1 MTMEGALS
9 GTVVLELGEMVA
21 GQYCGMLLAGL
32 GATVIRV
39 DQPSAESGT
48 GDVAGSAAA
57 ARYFLRSAKS
67 SITLDVASAEGLAVL
82 RQLVRSADIVVE
94 ALSWPVFALAADV
107 LEDCPRV
114 AVSLSWFGRSGP
126 DAARP
131 GSDLIAAAASGYMF
145 MTGEPDRSPLM
156 LGDQGQYLA
165 GLSAALNALP
175 ALTLAEQTGSPVRL
189 DVSVQE
195 SLAVMTASQPASFY
209 NTGVPYVR
217 SGNRAPRSSGGVNY
231 TTITRCA
238 DGFVLISL
246 VGTRG
251 FEQFCAALGL
261 DPQDFDA
268 DVRSRPGAYVQQL
281 DAICADWAGTRTRA
295 EIVAIGDAAGLHW
308 SEVSD
313 LLDLLANPQ
322 FAARGYLGQT
332 GSENGAVTV
341 PGAPFAA
348 SAMPWASDPP
358 RPYGADNQVVYRR
371 LGFTDKE
378 LDDLHSR
385 NVV

>member
-1 MTMEGALS
+1 MIMEGALS

-21 GQYCGMLLAGL
+21 GQYCGRLLAGL

-39 DQPSAESGT
+39 DPPSAEAET
-48 GDVAGSAAA
+48 GDAAGSVA
-57 ARYFLRSAKS
+57 ARHVLRSAKS
-67 SITLDVASAEGLAVL
+67 SITLDVAVAEGLPVL
-82 RQLVRSADIVVE
+82 RRLVQSADIVVE
-94 ALSWPVFALAADV
+94 ALPWPVFSLAADV
-107 LEDCPRV
+107 LTGCPRV
-114 AVSLSWFGRSGP
+114 TVSLSWFGRSGP

-145 MTGEPDRSPLM
+145 MTGEPDRAPLM

-195 SLAVMTASQPASFY
+195 SLGVMTASQPASFY
-209 NTGVPYVR
+209 HTGVPYVR

-231 TTITRCA
+231 TTIIGCA

-268 DVRSRPGAYVQQL
+268 DVRSRPGAYVEQL
-281 DAICADWAGTRTRA
+281 DAMCADWAATRTRA
-295 EIVAIGDAAGLHW
+295 EIVATGDATGLHW

-313 LLDLLANPQ
+313 LPDLLASPQ
-322 FAARGYLGQT
+322 FAARGYLGQAS
-332 GSENGAVTV
+332 SEDGAVTV

-348 SAMPWASDPP
+348 SAMPWASEPP

-371 LGFTDKE
+371 LGITDKE
-378 LDDLHSR
+378 LEDLHSR
-385 NVV
+385 SVV

>member
-1 MTMEGALS
+1 
-9 GTVVLELGEMVA
+9 
-21 GQYCGMLLAGL
+21 
-32 GATVIRV
+32 
-39 DQPSAESGT
+39 
-48 GDVAGSAAA
+48 
-57 ARYFLRSAKS
+57 
-67 SITLDVASAEGLAVL
+67 
-82 RQLVRSADIVVE
+82 
-94 ALSWPVFALAADV
+94 
-107 LEDCPRV
+107 
-114 AVSLSWFGRSGP
+114 
-126 DAARP
+126 
-131 GSDLIAAAASGYMF
+131 
-145 MTGEPDRSPLM
+145 M

-231 TTITRCA
+231 TTIIRCS

-246 VGTRG
+246 VGARG

-261 DPQDFDA
+261 DPQAFDA
-268 DVRSRPGAYVQQL
+268 DVRSRPGAYVEQL
-281 DAICADWAGTRTRA
+281 DAICAEWAGARTRA
-295 EIVAIGDAAGLHW
+295 EIVATGDAAGLHW

-313 LLDLLANPQ
+313 LPDLLASKQ
-322 FAARGYLGQT
+322 FAARGYLGQAST
-332 GSENGAVTV
+332 EDGAMTA

-358 RPYGADNQVVYRR
+358 RPYGADNQLVYRR

-378 LDDLHSR
+378 LEDLHSR
-385 NVV
+385 SVV